1 VKCHVRPDGISWPDW
16 AHCQCPNHHHGCQI
30 NDSDCPPTNAVLP
43 SAVERIVS
51 DANSTTASPRRAYMS
66 AEYKNERPA
75 RTLGAV
81 AGASGSKLYFTTM
94 IVQSGVMWND

>member
-1 VKCHVRPDGISWPDW
+1 MDVRSTIVTVPLNIL
-16 AHCQCPNHHHGCQI
+16 A
-30 NDSDCPPTNAVLP
+30 TNAVLP